1 MSSLAFQ
8 LFSLF
13 SALSLFNS
21 FILFQYADKKVADK
35 KVSNQAYQRTL
46 EQYRDFDVE
55 QTREKSQAI
64 ASYYVHS
71 AIEATGALNSV
82 RLTPRY

>member
-1 MSSLAFQ
+1 MLYCII
-8 LFSLF
+8 
-13 SALSLFNS
+13 S
-21 FILFQYADKKVADK
+21 FIHFQYVDKKVSDKKVSDK

-71 AIEATGALNSV
+71 AIEAAGALNSV